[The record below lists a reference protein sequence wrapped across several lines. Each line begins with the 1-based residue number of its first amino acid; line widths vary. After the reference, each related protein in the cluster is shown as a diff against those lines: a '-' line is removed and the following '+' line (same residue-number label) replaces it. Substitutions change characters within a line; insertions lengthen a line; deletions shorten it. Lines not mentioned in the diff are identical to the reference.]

1 MKKLWNEILAENI
14 TLMAS
19 TENLQV
25 TGAKHKEI
33 VDIFSKNEARLQSSK
48 KLKKYY
54 RDTVVKMENDNPC
67 KRYIYA
73 R

>member
-14 TLMAS
+14 ILMAG
-19 TENLQV
+19 TENLQIV
-25 TGAKHKEI
+25 GAKHKEI
-33 VDIFSKNEARLQSSK
+33 ADIFSENEARLQFSK

-54 RDTVVKMENDNPC
+54 RDTVVKMEDDNPY
-67 KRYIYA
+67 KRYMYA